1 MELCRMSKMSR
12 TKGANGEREVVS
24 ILRERGF
31 DAKRSFFQIAGDR
44 EDVTGMPGYAIE
56 VKRTESLSIWA
67 ALEQASNAAKATNTT
82 PLLAFRRNRTEWQ
95 VALPLADFL
104 DLMER
109 AK

>member
-1 MELCRMSKMSR
+1 MSKMSR
-12 TKGANGEREVVS
+12 DKGANGEREVVS

-31 DAKRSFFQIAGDR
+31 DAKRSFYQIAGDR

-56 VKRTESLSIWA
+56 VKRTERLELWS
-67 ALEQASNAAKATNTT
+67 ALDQAAKAADATQTK
-82 PLLAFRRNRTEWQ
+82 PLLAFRRNRTDWQ